1 MSGTAATFVL
11 VHGAWQGNWVW
22 ERVASGLRAAGQTVF
37 TPSLTGIGERAHL
50 SGPSIDLDTH
60 IADVLGTIEHHEL
73 DRIVL
78 VGHSYGGMV
87 IGGVADRIPRR
98 IVSLVFLDAF
108 IPVAGKSILDFL
120 PPEHAAAL
128 RAGAEKEGQ
137 GWRVKPIPAAVFRV
151 ARPDDSA
158 RIDRQAVDHP
168 LAAMEQKSAVTGV
181 WATVPRLVYIRASGQ
196 PPEPFAQFADQV
208 RTDPKWQYFELP
220 CGHNAMLDLPEA
232 LIGVLLGCA
241 ARTADASSPEG
252 KITSIEQ
259 E

>member
-1 MSGTAATFVL
+1 MSGAAATFVL

-98 IVSLVFLDAF
+98 
-108 IPVAGKSILDFL
+108 PVNC
-120 PPEHAAAL
+120 
-128 RAGAEKEGQ
+128 R
-137 GWRVKPIPAAVFRV
+137 
-151 ARPDDSA
+151 
-158 RIDRQAVDHP
+158 
-168 LAAMEQKSAVTGV
+168 
-181 WATVPRLVYIRASGQ
+181 
-196 PPEPFAQFADQV
+196 
-208 RTDPKWQYFELP
+208 
-220 CGHNAMLDLPEA
+220 
-232 LIGVLLGCA
+232 
-241 ARTADASSPEG
+241 
-252 KITSIEQ
+252 
-259 E
+259 